1 MIEDK
6 LDKLTDAIERLII
19 VMTPFEKELSNAVD
33 TLLHPQEDDEYEGTV
48 AEEDLQLQDESWM
61 YTTYEDIA
69 HLDVEDVI
77 VAEEVTAF
85 EVTEFEVKEL
95 CLTISRTTPAKK
107 PFVKDLIASYGAVTI
122 NQVKKSDLHSLYDD
136 LIALKGQN

>member
-19 VMTPFEKELSNAVD
+19 VMTPFEKELSN
-33 TLLHPQEDDEYEGTV
+33 DDEYEGTV

-136 LIALKGQN
+136 LIALKGQK

>member
-19 VMTPFEKELSNAVD
+19 VMTPFEKELSK
-33 TLLHPQEDDEYEGTV
+33 DDEYEGTV

>member
-19 VMTPFEKELSNAVD
+19 VMTPFEKELSN
-33 TLLHPQEDDEYEGTV
+33 DDEYEGTV

-61 YTTYEDIA
+61 YSTYEDIA

-95 CLTISRTTPAKK
+95 CLTISSTTPAKK

-136 LIALKGQN
+136 LIALKGQK

>member
-19 VMTPFEKELSNAVD
+19 VMTPFEKELSK
-33 TLLHPQEDDEYEGTV
+33 DDEYEGTV

-61 YTTYEDIA
+61 YTSYEDIA